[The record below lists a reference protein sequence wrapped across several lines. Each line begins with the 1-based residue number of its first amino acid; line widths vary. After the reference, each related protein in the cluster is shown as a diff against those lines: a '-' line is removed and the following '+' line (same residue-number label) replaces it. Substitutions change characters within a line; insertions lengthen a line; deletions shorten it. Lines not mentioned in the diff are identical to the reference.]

1 MEERVAQFYFRQLA
15 EALFFLQSKQ
25 DKIVHRDLKPA
36 NIMILK
42 DGTLKIID
50 FGLAR
55 SYTPDDTMDT
65 HYGTPAY

>member
-1 MEERVAQFYFRQLA
+1 LEERVAQFYFRQLA

-25 DKIVHRDLKPA
+25 DKIVHRDLKPE

-55 SYTPDDTMDT
+55 FYTTDD
-65 HYGTPAY
+65 